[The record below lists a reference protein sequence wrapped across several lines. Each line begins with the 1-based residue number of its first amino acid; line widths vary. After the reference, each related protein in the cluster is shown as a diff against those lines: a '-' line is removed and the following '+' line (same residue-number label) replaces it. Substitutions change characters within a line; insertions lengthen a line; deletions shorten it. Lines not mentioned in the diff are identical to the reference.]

1 MAIFRYKA
9 TDADKKRIEGLV
21 EANSEYEAGE
31 IISEKNLSVISIKK
45 EGGFKKEIK
54 ILSLLNKIKKKDLV
68 IFFRQFSVL
77 VSASVDLVQSLRIL
91 VEQTDNIRLKIIV
104 SEIADEVDSG
114 SRLSDSFSK
123 RSDVFSNFH
132 INVIKS
138 GETSGKLD
146 EVMNYLAEEIEKD
159 YDMISKIKGA
169 MMYPAFLFTG
179 LIVVGSVMMV
189 MVIPK
194 LTLIL
199 TESGADLPFTTKI
212 LIATSDFFVG
222 YWWLLFLIFGALI
235 MGVYFFAKTKI
246 GKRNLDLLILKLPIF
261 GGLWR
266 RIYVTRFT
274 RTMYTLISGG
284 VTINQSLIISA
295 EVIGNQVYRDLILRT
310 SKAVEDGNSM
320 SSVFVNDENMP
331 KMVAQIISVGE
342 KTGKLDTIL
351 QKISDFYT
359 KEINNITANLMVLL
373 EPIVLVLMGVAVGIM
388 VAGIILPM
396 YNLASGY

>member
-9 TDADKKRIEGLV
+9 TDTEGKRVEGLV
-21 EANSEYEAGE
+21 EANNEYEAGE
-31 IISEKNLSVISIKK
+31 IIGEKNLSVISLKK
-45 EGGFKKEIK
+45 ESGFKKEIK
-54 ILSLLNKIKKKDLV
+54 ILNLFNKIKKKDLV

-77 VSASVDLVQSLRIL
+77 VSASVDLVQALRIL
-91 VEQTDNIRLKIIV
+91 VEQTDNIRLKIII

-123 RSDVFSNFH
+123 RSEIFSNFH

-169 MMYPAFLFTG
+169 MMYPAFLLAG
-179 LIVVGSVMMV
+179 LVLVGSVMMI

-194 LTLIL
+194 LTSIL
-199 TESGADLPFTTKI
+199 TESGAALPFTTKI

-222 YWWLLFLIFGALI
+222 YWWLLSMLVAALFAGI
-235 MGVYFFAKTKI
+235 YFFSKTEF
-246 GKRNLDLLILKLPIF
+246 GKRNLDLLVLKLPIF
-261 GGLWR
+261 GGLWK

-274 RTMYTLISGG
+274 RTMQTLISGG

-320 SSVFVNDENMP
+320 SSVFVDDENMP
-331 KMVAQIISVGE
+331 KMVSQIISVGE